1 MSALLLFA
9 IGVVSAV
16 LYALGSLVR
25 PLRRAEKILALHRVD
40 LAVPPD
46 LPMVRLDPVL
56 FEQVLFNLLDNARKY
71 APSGSR
77 IGLRA
82 WADESHV
89 TLQVVDEGPGIP
101 PDDLTRIFDSFYR
114 VRKKDHVQAGTGLGL
129 SICKG
134 FVEAMGGTIFATNRA
149 DRPGAIFTLR
159 FPIGPEPSTL
169 EGRI

>member
-1 MSALLLFA
+1 M
-9 IGVVSAV
+9 
-16 LYALGSLVR
+16 
-25 PLRRAEKILALHRVD
+25 
-40 LAVPPD
+40 
-46 LPMVRLDPVL
+46 
-56 FEQVLFNLLDNARKY
+56 
-71 APSGSR
+71 
-77 IGLRA
+77 
-82 WADESHV
+82 
-89 TLQVVDEGPGIP
+89 QVVDEGPGIP